1 MRHTNIT
8 GCILAGGRGLRMG
21 GADKGL
27 IPWQDKPLAG
37 HMLDRLAPQVGSVLI
52 IANRNVDRYQALS
65 AAGVTTTVLPDGTP
79 GYLGPIAGITTALGA
94 AQTPFLVTVPCD
106 TPGFP
111 ADLVTRL
118 HDALAGSNA
127 DVAVTH
133 DGEQRQ
139 FLFAMYRTAVLGSA
153 RAALE
158 AGERAVWRWHEKLE
172 VVEVPFVDAAS
183 QFANFNSKQ
192 DVR

>member
-1 MRHTNIT
+1 MTKQNIT

-27 IPWQDKPLAG
+27 VTWQDKPMVQ
-37 HMLDRLAPQVGSVLI
+37 HMLERLAPQVGPLLI
-52 IANRNVDRYQALS
+52 IANRNIDRYETL
-65 AAGVTTTVLPDGTP
+65 GVPVVSDTSP
-79 GYLGPIAGITTALGA
+79 GFLGPIAGITTAL
-94 AQTPFLVTVPCD
+94 AQCATPYLVTTPCD

-111 ADLVTRL
+111 LDLVARL
-118 HDALAGSNA
+118 HHALDGSDA

-139 FLFAMYRTAVLGSA
+139 YLFSMYRQSLAPIA
-153 RAALE
+153 EAALA
-158 AGERAVWRWHEKLE
+158 AGERAIWRWHEKLN
-172 VVEVPFVDAAS
+172 VVEVPFAHAAA
-183 QFANFNSKQ
+183 QFENFNSAK